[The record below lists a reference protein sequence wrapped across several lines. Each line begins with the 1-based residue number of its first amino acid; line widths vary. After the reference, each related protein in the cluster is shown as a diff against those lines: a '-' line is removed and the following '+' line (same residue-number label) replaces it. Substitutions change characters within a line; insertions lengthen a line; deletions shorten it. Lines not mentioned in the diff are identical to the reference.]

1 MGLRRST
8 IAAPI
13 WTSAARE
20 IRASSGALH
29 KAIEN
34 NFLQATPDCHALL
47 AGERT
52 TFRCWDRQSASRTD
66 SSSGEIDKKGAPYPR
81 TPMKVDPAKLSLSN
95 FIAGE
100 TSDPLAAPPSFTHW
114 MRAGA
119 FAAEL
124 YEPELLATADARTTI
139 SYNGKPRSVINLC
152 SYNYLGLAN
161 RPEVIAAAHE
171 ALKTYGLG
179 ACGSPMLSGMTNLHR
194 ELERRVATFLGRE
207 DAMLFNSGFGGA
219 LGTISGLLRKTD
231 VAILD
236 NRSHLSLRDGALLAR
251 CRAEKFEHNDA
262 GSLEAALQR
271 HRGRR
276 QLVIVEG
283 IYSMDGDF
291 GNLKELIEVAELHG
305 ARVFVDE
312 AHSMLACGNHGRG
325 AAEMFGVEDRI
336 PLIYGTFSKAFG
348 ALGGF
353 VAGSR
358 ETVQYL
364 RFYAHPYVYSCA
376 LPAVVVAAILKALDI
391 GTSEWNL
398 QKQLWENA
406 EYFHKQLRGLGID
419 TGRSTTYIMPIVIGD
434 RERMYRL
441 GHQLR
446 RRGLWVAP
454 VDYPAVPQNKICFRA
469 CVTANHTRADLDE
482 ALNILS
488 DVLSA
493 DSKVKAAAFRLRCKV
508 SELSLRMTS

>member
-1 MGLRRST
+1 MVSDM
-8 IAAPI
+8 
-13 WTSAARE
+13 
-20 IRASSGALH
+20 
-29 KAIEN
+29 N
-34 NFLQATPDCHALL
+34 D
-47 AGERT
+47 
-52 TFRCWDRQSASRTD
+52 
-66 SSSGEIDKKGAPYPR
+66 
-81 TPMKVDPAKLSLSN
+81 DPAALSLSN
-95 FIAGE
+95 FLAGE
-100 TSDPLAAPPSFTHW
+100 GRDPLQAPPRFTKW
-114 MRAGA
+114 MQAGA
-119 FAAEL
+119 WAVEL
-124 YEPELLATADARTTI
+124 YEPELLASADARTTI
-139 SYNGKPRSVINLC
+139 SYDGKPRSVINLC

-161 RPEVIAAAHE
+161 HPEVVAAARE
-171 ALKTYGLG
+171 ALTTHGLG
-179 ACGSPMLSGMTNLHR
+179 ACGSPRLSGRTDLHR
-194 ELERRVATFLGRE
+194 ELERKLAAFLGRE

-251 CRAEKFEHNDA
+251 CRAEKCDHEHA

-271 HRGRR
+271 HRGGR

-291 GNLKELIEVAELHG
+291 GNLKELIEVAESHG

-312 AHSMLACGNHGRG
+312 AHSMLACGNHVRG

-353 VAGSR
+353 VAGSK

-398 QKQLWENA
+398 QKQLWE
-406 EYFHKQLRGLGID
+406 
-419 TGRSTTYIMPIVIGD
+419 
-434 RERMYRL
+434 
-441 GHQLR
+441 
-446 RRGLWVAP
+446 
-454 VDYPAVPQNKICFRA
+454 
-469 CVTANHTRADLDE
+469 
-482 ALNILS
+482 
-488 DVLSA
+488 
-493 DSKVKAAAFRLRCKV
+493 
-508 SELSLRMTS
+508 